1 MKYEKVKDAFTYLDE
16 NVGPCIQ
23 GVGINSD
30 GVEDRKLVA
39 LTEASIV
46 EMFESFL
53 YRDADNYFL
62 INDAEEVYAFNGKHF
77 ELHQSF
83 WLQTLVKKVMARHNV
98 GMVYR
103 VNSHKKITNECILGM
118 KSNEDLRYKPDRRYA
133 IFDNCVLNLKT
144 GEQMGFSIDYK
155 SDIVLDFEYNADA
168 TYPLWDKVIVQTIP
182 NEEMREVF
190 QKFCGA
196 LLTDRNEY
204 KIEYICYLIGA
215 GRNGKS
221 VITKAIA
228 DVFGR
233 KLVSCYNPEDLF
245 KGSNAMYNRADVNGK
260 LANFSDD
267 VSSKDY
273 SGGDFKQFI
282 SGAEFP
288 ARKLYGDPFMM
299 TRVPFMIC
307 CVNEMPPTTDDT
319 MGHHRRTLPIICPN
333 IIKDEDVDVQLPAK
347 LATTEARMAIFNWIY
362 EGYKKL
368 IAKNGK
374 IPLGESVKEAQAQI
388 MAESNSARRWIRD
401 MRYVVVQNPTD
412 SDKRW
417 RSMKDLMKE
426 YQDYCKD
433 FSENPKTAK
442 SVGKLLNELGF
453 VKEHRRDGT
462 WYCIGDE
469 GNTFEGGSSMLDYRN
484 MDDDELPF

>member
-1 MKYEKVKDAFTYLDE
+1 MKYDKVKDAFTFLDE
-16 NVGPCIQ
+16 TVGPCIQ
-23 GVGINSD
+23 GVGKNAD
-30 GVEDRKLVA
+30 GNEDKKLVA
-39 LTEASIV
+39 FTEATIV
-46 EMFESFL
+46 EMFESYL

-62 INDAEEVYAFNGKHF
+62 INDAEEVLAFNGKYF
-77 ELHQSF
+77 ETHQSY
-83 WLQTLVKKVMARHNV
+83 WLQTLIKKVMARHNV

-118 KSNEDLRYKPDRRYA
+118 KSSEELRYKPDRRYA

-144 GEQMGFSIDYK
+144 GEQVGFSIDYK
-155 SDIVLDFEYNADA
+155 SDIVLDFEYDPNASF
-168 TYPLWDKVIVQTIP
+168 PLWENVIVQTIP
-182 NEEMREVF
+182 NEEMRDVF

-204 KIEYICYLIGA
+204 KIEFICYLIGA

-347 LATTEARMAIFNWIY
+347 LATTEARTAIFNWIY

-368 IAKNGK
+368 IETNGK
-374 IPLGESVKEAQAQI
+374 IKLGKTVKETQAQI
-388 MAESNSARRWIRD
+388 MAESNSARRWLRD
-401 MRYVVVQNPTD
+401 MRYTVANKPSGDD
-412 SDKRW
+412 SW

-453 VKEHRRDGT
+453 IKEHRRDGT
-462 WYCIGDE
+462 WYCIG
-469 GNTFEGGSSMLDYRN
+469 NKEGGIEGPRFAD
-484 MDDDELPF
+484 MDDSQLPF